1 MPHLDER
8 ENVTKYRLHSM
19 ILYFIKVGKREG
31 EQEREGEEEVGEREG
46 ERISYLTRSHSHT
59 VLLGV

>member
-1 MPHLDER
+1 
-8 ENVTKYRLHSM
+8 M

-31 EQEREGEEEVGEREG
+31 EQETEGEDGLGEREG
-46 ERISYLTRSHSHT
+46 EGISYLTRSHSHT